1 MKMMMCK
8 GSFTIEASVYIPL
21 IMFIMMQVLSIGV
34 YYFQDSRCREMDSEI
49 KGLNII
55 REFYNYQILEEVGK
69 EVIDD

>member
-1 MKMMMCK
+1 MKMIMCK

-21 IMFIMMQVLSIGV
+21 IIFAMMQVLSIGICC
-34 YYFQDSRCREMDSEI
+34 FQDSRCRDMDSEI